1 MSAFVTIQQ
10 IRDAILDRTPD
21 DNSIENDLFFSDE
34 EIVNAMKQTAAAYN
48 AMAPRGVDY
57 MDYRSMPAGEST
69 FLDGVLCK
77 LYKMAINKLARN
89 VMTWQTGNTTVELE
103 KTRMEAFKSLSQMYD
118 QTFRDSAR
126 ERKMEINRSL
136 AWGYF

>member
-10 IRDAILDRTPD
+10 VRDAILDRTPD

-34 EIVNAMKQTAAAYN
+34 EIVTAMKQAAAAYN
-48 AMAPRGVDY
+48 SMPPRGVDV
-57 MDYRSMPAGEST
+57 MDYRSMPAGESI
-69 FLDGVLCK
+69 FLDGVLAK
-77 LYKMAINKLARN
+77 LYKLAINKLARN
-89 VMTWQTGNTTVELE
+89 IISWQTGNTTVEIE
-103 KTRMEAFKSLSQMYD
+103 KARMEAFSTLSKMYE
-118 QTFRDSAR
+118 QTFQDSAK